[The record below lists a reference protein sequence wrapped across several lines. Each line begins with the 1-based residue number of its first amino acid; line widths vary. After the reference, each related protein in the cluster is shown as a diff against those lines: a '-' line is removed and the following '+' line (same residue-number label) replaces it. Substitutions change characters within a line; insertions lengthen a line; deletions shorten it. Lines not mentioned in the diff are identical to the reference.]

1 MSNKL
6 NPFVDEVFDLD
17 VNLLDHAF
25 VGSQLETP
33 ITEYPEVNVM
43 LDYIDEHLEDP
54 AVKINVKKL
63 AKRGKAVQ
71 DLMETYLKS
80 DHLPSSG
87 LKEVLKNPANFF
99 FYLNDRKRIFQE
111 DKKHFQLGT
120 FIHMAILEP
129 KLFKK
134 VKVEPKASLASLAGA
149 KTLAVFY
156 KKINRCK
163 TAVDLEKMKLP
174 EIKEYIETQKSK
186 CKYLMVAEEHKIIID
201 ILYKNYLTY
210 GGGIIPKIMKGSVA
224 ETSFYDVDEQTGIK
238 VKVRPDAINIQENI
252 GVNAVISL
260 KSTGSDSF
268 NRFVNDTAKF
278 QYELSEGMYQQVI
291 SGVTER
297 KFDTTIMVMFQ
308 TVAPFQVAVVWWSPE
323 DLQNGKYKY
332 RYALDT
338 AKECLERGLYPGYE
352 SLAEE
357 GNQGII
363 KMKQPGWSHKILS
376 PVELDN

>member
-1 MSNKL
+1 MVA
-6 NPFVDEVFDLD
+6 NPFVEEVMDFNFDLLDSAIIGDEV
-17 VNLLDHAF
+17 
-25 VGSQLETP
+25 ETP
-33 ITEYPEVNVM
+33 ITEYPELKTMV
-43 LDYIDEHLEDP
+43 DYIEEHLEDKP
-54 AVKINVKKL
+54 VKINVKKL
-63 AKRGKAVQ
+63 AKRGIAVQ
-71 DLMETYLKS
+71 DEMEKYLAS

-87 LKEVLKNPANFF
+87 MKEVLKNPANFF

-120 FIHMAILEP
+120 FIHMAFLEP

-134 VKVEPKASLASLAGA
+134 VKVEPTANRASTEGCKKLCEYYRKLNRDKSGIIFDSMKIGELRDYITKAQES
-149 KTLAVFY
+149 
-156 KKINRCK
+156 CK
-163 TAVDLEKMKLP
+163 F
-174 EIKEYIETQKSK
+174 
-186 CKYLMVAEEHKIIID
+186 LMVAEEHKIIID
-201 ILYKNYLTY
+201 ILKKNYESY
-210 GGGIIPKIMKGSVA
+210 GGGIIPKIMKGAVV
-224 ETSFYDVDEQTGIK
+224 ETSFYDVDDKTNIK

-252 GVNAVISL
+252 GVNTVISF

-291 SGVTER
+291 SSVTGR
-297 KFDTTIMVMFQ
+297 KFDATVMVMFQ
-308 TVAPFQVAVVWWSPE
+308 TVAPFQVAVVWWLPE

-357 GNQGII
+357 GNHGII
-363 KMKQPGWSHKILS
+363 ELKQPQWAHKVLS